1 MKKIILIFIFLFSC
15 SNSNINNSMV
25 DDIDFDKEIS
35 FEEFNNKIIHYS
47 KNSGYPDIN
56 N

>member
-35 FEEFNNKIIHYS
+35 FEEFKNKIIHYS
-47 KNSGYPDIN
+47 KNSDYPNIN